1 MKDLRQFIG
10 ECEKRLPREFVRI
23 SKEVDPKFEITA
35 IVKKFDLMGKHPL
48 LFFEKGRGSH
58 SPVVCNTTTR
68 RRSRLRKPPFCK
80 RLKISSEAPAT
91 EISSSCSSV
100 PDLR

>member
-35 IVKKFDLMGKHPL
+35 IRTVWPHGQY
-48 LFFEKGRGSH
+48 R
-58 SPVVCNTTTR
+58 TR
-68 RRSRLRKPPFCK
+68 RCLRH
-80 RLKISSEAPAT
+80 
-91 EISSSCSSV
+91 
-100 PDLR
+100 